1 MKKIFYLM
9 IASIIGCFMMVG
21 CSKDEV
27 LNIYN
32 DTIQIAGSSLI
43 TNEASLTG
51 TKEKGVDDYTGTYQA
66 EYKKFTGTEYLFG
79 GTSIE
84 REAGKEI
91 TVTCTLTIT
100 SGTAKVFW
108 LSGSDEAKTLLE
120 TGETYT
126 ETITLPDGGNYFGI
140 ECEDFTGSLNLCIK

>member
-9 IASIIGCFMMVG
+9 IVSIIGCFMMVG

-51 TKEKGVDDYTGTYQA
+51 AKEKGVDDYTGTYQA